1 MATYYVNP
9 MAASDGT
16 GTLLSP
22 YNTLSGKFTSSNDV
36 ILLCEGTTLTV
47 NYLTTMGNS
56 GQRLGCYEP
65 QTGNE
70 VTENGRYASIA
81 CPSSI
86 ADAAVLK
93 MGGPGQTV
101 SNIHFS
107 SMPAVGSTTQAIR
120 AGSTGTSSPTVT
132 RCKFSGAA
140 RSSVG
145 SQAITM
151 DGADSGKFTFTY
163 NDFSGWEYSIFMSN
177 IDSAAGGGY
186 IAYNTSRANQGY
198 RSGDE
203 EKFVH
208 FVQGSGTALDWA
220 YRMVIEYNDIAGY
233 GEYGIDTAGAQH
245 IIARFNTFGAPNG
258 HKASAG
264 GICLGSAHTNCGSHL
279 VYANDFDVGSAN
291 YGVISRAGVSC
302 KVWANRVFSSYC
314 GISNSDYDA
323 SRLSGNNQYWNNV
336 IMASSFG
343 MLNNKSVGNEAY
355 NNIIVAPVAIRMLA
369 AGGAFTYGNNCTTSA
384 NDNEIGATFT
394 NAGGNIL
401 TDPMLTALLKPKRGS
416 PCIQQGRFLTP
427 GLVDRFGRRF
437 NTPPSIGAVEFRPRV
452 VLGSR

>member
-9 MAASDGT
+9 AASSDGS

-22 YNTLSGKFTSSNDV
+22 FNTLAGKFTSSNDV

-70 VTENGRYASIA
+70 VTDNGRYASIA

-93 MGGPGQTV
+93 MGGAGQTV

-107 SMPAVGSTTQAIR
+107 VMPSAGSTTQAIR
-120 AGSTGTSSPTVT
+120 AGSTGTSSPTIT
-132 RCKFSGAA
+132 RCKFSGAS

-163 NDFSGWEYSIFMSN
+163 NYFSGWEYAIFMSSIDAATNGGHIAHN
-177 IDSAAGGGY
+177 IC
-186 IAYNTSRANQGY
+186 RASQGY

-203 EKFVH
+203 EKFLH
-208 FVQGSGTALDWA
+208 FTQNSGTALDWA
-220 YRMVIEYNDIAGY
+220 YRMIVEYNDIAEY
-233 GEYGIDTAGAQH
+233 GEYGIDLAGAQH
-245 IIARFNTFGAPNG
+245 VIVRFNEFGAPNG

-264 GICLGSAHTNCGSHL
+264 GICLGSAHTSCGSHQI
-279 VYANDFDVGSAN
+279 YGNDFDVGATN
-291 YGVISRAGVSC
+291 YGIIARAGTGC
-302 KVWANRVFSSYC
+302 RVWANRVYSSYC
-314 GISNSDYDA
+314 GISNSDYSGSVLA
-323 SRLSGNNQYWNNV
+323 GNNSYWNNTIV
-336 IMASSFG
+336 ANNFG
-343 MLNNKSVGNEAY
+343 VLNNKATGNYAY
-355 NNIIVAPVAIRMLA
+355 NNIISAPVAIRMLDA
-369 AGGAFTYGNNCTTSA
+369 AGGFTYGNNCTTSA

-401 TDPMLTALLKPKRGS
+401 TDPMLTALLKLKRGS
-416 PCIQQGRFLTP
+416 PCIQQGRFITP

-437 NTPPSIGAVEFRPRV
+437 NSPPSIGAVEFRPRV
-452 VLGSR
+452 VLGS